1 MPFPRLWVICLTD
14 LASLLDDK
22 IANKPSGKKMS
33 TKRIRALERGL
44 VVIEALSQS
53 RSLSLTQLR
62 AKTGLDNATLLRII
76 ATLIDRGWVRQLIA
90 EKKYEL
96 SHSLEK
102 ILGADSTGHPM
113 AEIAEPILLKLRD
126 NQFGLPSDLCAI
138 MGDGQIEIVE
148 STRQKGPLAQDR
160 TGLGLRPS
168 LFLSAHGRI
177 ILSSM
182 PLEQR
187 MIHVNAFLNRARKDD
202 VSWYRRGLLKDEIA
216 IAQKQ
221 GFARREKDYWEPPF
235 DGTSAIGAIAVIIKN
250 DYGIHGSLSLLW
262 LEAQHELKDILQAGL
277 LDRLNE
283 AAAQIAAS
291 LAHHKIK
298 AL

>member
-1 MPFPRLWVICLTD
+1 
-14 LASLLDDK
+14 
-22 IANKPSGKKMS
+22 MS

-44 VVIEALSQS
+44 VVIETLSQS
-53 RSLSLTQLR
+53 RSLSLAQLR
-62 AKTGLDNATLLRII
+62 AKTGLDNATLLRILS
-76 ATLIDRGWVRQLIA
+76 TLIDRGWVRQLIV

-113 AEIAEPILLKLRD
+113 AEIAEPILLKLKD
-126 NQFGLPSDLCAI
+126 NELGLPSDLCAI
-138 MGDGQIEIVE
+138 MGEGQFEIVE

-177 ILSSM
+177 ILASM
-182 PLEQR
+182 PPAQR
-187 MIHVNAFLNRARKDD
+187 NAHVNAFLNRARKDD
-202 VSWYRRGLLKDEIA
+202 VSWYQRGFLKDEIA

-221 GFARREKDYWEPPF
+221 GYAIREKDYWEPPF
-235 DGTSAIGAIAVIIKN
+235 DGTSSVGAIAVIIEN
-250 DYGIHGSLSLLW
+250 EQGIHGSLSLLW

-283 AAAQIAAS
+283 AAKQIATGLTRHNISAP
-291 LAHHKIK
+291 
-298 AL
+298 

>member
-1 MPFPRLWVICLTD
+1 
-14 LASLLDDK
+14 
-22 IANKPSGKKMS
+22 MS

-62 AKTGLDNATLLRII
+62 AKTGLDNATLLRIL
-76 ATLIDRGWVRQLIA
+76 ATLIDRGWVRQLIV

-102 ILGADSTGHPM
+102 ILGSDSTGHPM
-113 AEIAEPILLKLRD
+113 AELAAPILLSLKD
-126 NQFGLPSDLCAI
+126 NQLGLPSDLCAI
-138 MGDGQIEIVE
+138 MGDGQFEIVE

-177 ILSSM
+177 ILASM
-182 PLEQR
+182 PAEKR
-187 MIHVNAFLNRARKDD
+187 MLHINAFLNRARKDD
-202 VSWYRRGLLKDEIA
+202 VSWYQRGLLKNELA

-221 GFARREKDYWEPPF
+221 GYAIREKDYWEPPF
-235 DGTSAIGAIAVIIKN
+235 DGTSSVGAIAVTIEN
-250 DYGIHGSLSLLW
+250 ETGIHGSLSLLW
-262 LEAQHELKDILQAGL
+262 LEERHNLNEILEAGL
-277 LDRLNE
+277 LDRLNK
-283 AAAQIAAS
+283 AAKQIAAS
-291 LAHHKIK
+291 LSHHQIK
-298 AL
+298 AP

>member
-1 MPFPRLWVICLTD
+1 
-14 LASLLDDK
+14 
-22 IANKPSGKKMS
+22 MS

-113 AEIAEPILLKLRD
+113 AEIAEPILLKLKD

-277 LDRLNE
+277 LDGLNE